1 MHILAEL
8 PIRWQRCQRRL
19 ILIVSRHRVVEKKEG
34 QDLAKQLNCA
44 FTEASAKD
52 NENVARI
59 FELMVGEVE
68 KCSFPLW
75 MDYWL
80 VR

>member
-1 MHILAEL
+1 MASVGVFICAD
-8 PIRWQRCQRRL
+8 
-19 ILIVSRHRVVEKKEG
+19 SREPGLLYRVIERKEG
-34 QDLAKQLNCA
+34 EELAKSLNCA

-68 KCSFPLW
+68 KCASSKMLFLFGIH
-75 MDYWL
+75 D
-80 VR
+80 

>member
-1 MHILAEL
+1 MCGILS
-8 PIRWQRCQRRL
+8 
-19 ILIVSRHRVVEKKEG
+19 VSSVLAVALNTFNLYNRVVERKEG
-34 QDLAKQLNCA
+34 EELAKSLNCA

-68 KCSFPLW
+68 KCAYLFLL
-75 MDYWL
+75 YA
-80 VR
+80 